1 MRDVWARGRIPAGFL
16 CITDCQ
22 AFKQLIY
29 DYFLWLHCD
38 STSGEHMVYKILS
51 PLSHI
56 TVISAKVKF
65 YRLSI
70 TLLPSVC
77 LMCLEIWNLKINR
90 LILAP
95 KNICP
100 FKECK
105 PCAQDGEPC
114 FGMWLFRKDLRFM
127 GENQSYWGMS
137 NWALSK
143 ALCCHNPYK
152 FKWESQVGAGEY
164 VPLSQECP
172 LLVSHPHL
180 STHWEEC

>member
-1 MRDVWARGRIPAGFL
+1 
-16 CITDCQ
+16 
-22 AFKQLIY
+22 
-29 DYFLWLHCD
+29 
-38 STSGEHMVYKILS
+38 MVYKILS

-77 LMCLEIWNLKINR
+77 LICLEIWNLKINR

-95 KNICP
+95 KNIYP

-137 NWALSK
+137 DWALSK

-152 FKWESQVGAGEY
+152 FKWESQVGAGESMSLWAKS
-164 VPLSQECP
+164 VHFWSLIHICP
-172 LLVSHPHL
+172 LIERSVKKLRRIQL
-180 STHWEEC
+180 RIT